1 MRVTA
6 GRRRIPPASCYAFMH
21 VASRRF
27 ASRRVVGKNR
37 ASLPL
42 AAFMLLRT
50 VASAC
55 LLALVLPAAANAA
68 YRSPQQ
74 ILDASPASAWRVL
87 DPERTLYLELDGGRV
102 IIELAP
108 QFAPA
113 HVGNIRTLAHER
125 FWDGLSIYRSQDNFV
140 VQFGDPDGETPAK
153 AKSLGSAKTHLPAEF
168 ERPSQ
173 GLDFQRLPDS
183 DGWAAQVGFVDGFP
197 VGRDSASGK
206 TWLAHCYGTLGAGR
220 NNDEDS
226 SIGAELYVVTGQS
239 PRQLDRNIT
248 VVGRVVKGMELLSV
262 IPRGPDPMGFYEDP
276 AQRSPIRA
284 IRLASEVP
292 MPERTPLQLL
302 RTDSQ
307 TFRDVA
313 EARRNRKDDFYKRP
327 AGHID
332 LCNVP
337 LPVRT
342 PPAG

>member
-1 MRVTA
+1 M
-6 GRRRIPPASCYAFMH
+6 
-21 VASRRF
+21 SRRF

-226 SIGAELYVVTGQS
+226 SIGAELYVVIGQS

-307 TFRDVA
+307 TLRDVA